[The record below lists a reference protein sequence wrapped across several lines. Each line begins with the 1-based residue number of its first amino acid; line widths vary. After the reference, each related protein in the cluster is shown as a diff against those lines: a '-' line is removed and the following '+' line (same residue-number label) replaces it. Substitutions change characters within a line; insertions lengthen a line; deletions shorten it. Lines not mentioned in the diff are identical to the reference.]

1 MRRRTSLAAA
11 AAFSAAWALSAC
23 GIPTDRAPEVVGD
36 APTDFDSSSS
46 ANPTVFKP
54 TTSAEETVENFLK
67 ASSGDP
73 DSRDDRLNA
82 FTVSGDQPFSAP
94 SDGIRL
100 VSALDV
106 TVRDSED
113 FHSATVKVTGSVVGT
128 YQPDGSVRMNPTAS
142 AYDET
147 FTLQRDDIDELWKM
161 NTLPKQVALD
171 YEYFTDAYEQS
182 PMYFQAGQAELLV
195 PDLRWVYK
203 DLDTETRQ
211 RLLFSWL
218 SSGPADDFAEV
229 SASNA
234 IPEGTVGKISISND
248 DDSVQVDLSPSETI
262 EQETAN
268 AIAAQIVWSLGLDG
282 AFTLTTDGD
291 VREEGEAAKW
301 RSWNAI
307 PPSQS
312 LSETAY
318 FIANNTVWEY
328 SADQTVTQHSAE
340 HPWVG
345 YKASGLRQ
353 LAVGPSQKV
362 AAIVGGSGGD
372 VLQTG
377 ASTSTMR
384 DVADVSGAL
393 ADPQWLDAGSLLV
406 VDDGVPTLVIPS
418 TGAAQPLGV
427 GENVTAMALAAD
439 GRRLAFVEDGHAWVA
454 PLGLDADGN
463 LTVGD
468 PRRIGLDIENV
479 ADVAWSSENYLW
491 VVGERGDDELFRI
504 AIDNSRTVPQE
515 GTGTFP
521 TIMQIAANPADPAR
535 PNADRGEPVIIVANS
550 TLYRVFTASL
560 DPVTNGDEPVN
571 GTAPFTV
578 LYQ

>member
-1 MRRRTSLAAA
+1 VRRRTSLAAA
-11 AAFSAAWALSAC
+11 AALSATWALTAC
-23 GIPTDRAPEVVGD
+23 GIPTDRAPEVVSD
-36 APTDFDSSSS
+36 APTDFDSSAS

-54 TTSAEETVENFLK
+54 TTSAEETVGNFLK
-67 ASSGDP
+67 AASGDP
-73 DSRDDRLNA
+73 DTRDDRLNA
-82 FTVSGDQPFSAP
+82 FTVSGDQPFSA
-94 SDGIRL
+94 STDGIRL
-100 VSALDV
+100 VSGLDV
-106 TVRDSED
+106 AVSDSED

-128 YQPDGSVRMNPTAS
+128 YLEDGSVRMNPTAS

-147 FTLQRDDIDELWKM
+147 FTLQRDDIDEFWQM

-171 YEYFTDAYEQS
+171 YEYFTDSYEQA
-182 PMYFQAGQAELLV
+182 PMYFQAGEAELLV

-203 DLDTETRQ
+203 ELDTETRQ

-218 SSGPADDFAEV
+218 SSGPGDDFAEV
-229 SASNA
+229 SASSA
-234 IPEGTVGKISISND
+234 IPDGTAGKISD
-248 DDSVQVDLSPSETI
+248 LEDGGVRVDLSPSETI
-262 EQETAN
+262 EDDTAK
-268 AIAAQIVWSLGLDG
+268 AIAAQIVWSLGIDG
-282 AFTLTTDGD
+282 DFTLTTDGD
-291 VREEGEAAKW
+291 VREEGEAAQW

-307 PPSQS
+307 PPS
-312 LSETAY
+312 LPETAY

-328 SADQTVTQHSAE
+328 SADQTVTQNAAE

-345 YKASGLRQ
+345 YKTNGLQ
-353 LAVGPSQKV
+353 QIAVGPSQKI

-377 ASTSTMR
+377 ASTATMR
-384 DVADVSGAL
+384 DVADLSGVL
-393 ADPQWLDAGSLLV
+393 ADPQWLDGGSLLV

-418 TGAAQPLGV
+418 TGATQPLGV
-427 GENVTAMALAAD
+427 GEEVTAMALAAD
-439 GRRLAFVEDGHAWVA
+439 GRRLAYVEGGHAWVA

-491 VVGERGDDELFRI
+491 VVGERGDDELFRV
-504 AIDNSRTVPQE
+504 AIDNSRTVAQE

-521 TIMQIAANPADPAR
+521 AIMQIAANPADPAR